1 MHLKPIGVIHTP
13 FRQAAGTPLQPSMA
27 QGAEGTVE
35 VFAEYSAG
43 LKDLEGFERIWL
55 IYWFHRAAPAEL
67 VVQPY
72 MDSDLHGVFATRAPS
87 RPNPIGMSAVKLL
100 SVEGNLLRVADIDI
114 LDGTPLLD
122 IKPYAPL
129 FDHYP
134 VRRSGWL
141 DRRSRQDALADSR
154 FQEP

>member
-100 SVEGNLLRVADIDI
+100 SVEGILLRVAEIDI

-141 DRRSRQDALADSR
+141 DRRSRQEALADSR

>member
-13 FRQAAGTPLQPSMA
+13 CRQAAGTPLQPSMA

-35 VFAEYSAG
+35 VFAEYAAG

-55 IYWFHRAAPAEL
+55 IYWFHRAAPPEL

-100 SVEGNLLRVADIDI
+100 SVEGTLLRVADIDI

-134 VRRSGWL
+134 VRRCGWL
-141 DRRSRQDALADSR
+141 DRRSRQDALADNR

>member
-1 MHLKPIGVIHTP
+1 MHIEPIGVIRTP

-35 VFAEYSAG
+35 VFAEYAAG
-43 LKDLEGFERIWL
+43 LKDLEEFERIWL

-72 MDSDLHGVFATRAPS
+72 MDSELRGVFATRAPS

-100 SVEGNLLRVADIDI
+100 SVEGALLRVAEIDI
-114 LDGTPLLD
+114 LDGTPLVD

-134 VRRSGWL
+134 VRRCGWL
-141 DRRSRQDALADSR
+141 DRRSRRDALADDR